1 MLEAEYIAPEH
12 QYALKSDHF
21 DADVKVFCQALNQS
35 IGAWNDWNGHW
46 VEGPGGK
53 TVGYPFE
60 KKKHGRVVPYTQMN
74 SGEIKD
80 LNV

>member
-35 IGAWNDWNGHW
+35 IGVWNDWNGHW

-60 KKKHGRVVPYTQMN
+60 KKSMVGLCLIHK
-74 SGEIKD
+74 
-80 LNV
+80 